1 MLSNLL
7 TVTGQVATLFLMMAV
22 GFVLGRAGKMTEA
35 GRSQMSYLLLYIVC
49 PCVMVDCFLVERTP
63 ALTQEVAVGSA
74 AALACYLLF
83 FAVSLLFFRRQP
95 ADARDTLRFAAVYG
109 NIGFMGLPLVQ
120 SILGEEALV
129 YGALALLAFNLTS
142 WTLGVLIMG
151 GRAAFSL
158 RRAVLNP
165 GVIGIGLGL
174 LCFLSGLRFPSR
186 GSGPL
191 LPERPEHPLAMVVI
205 GTQLAEADLPST
217 FRQPRNYLV
226 SFLRLA
232 LFPTLTALL
241 LLPLRSSS
249 GLYCALVLLSATPV
263 AGTTSLFAQQFGRDT
278 APAAESITL
287 STLLSILTLPL
298 FAVLARGISMF

>member
-1 MLSNLL
+1 
-7 TVTGQVATLFLMMAV
+7 
-22 GFVLGRAGKMTEA
+22 
-35 GRSQMSYLLLYIVC
+35 
-49 PCVMVDCFLVERTP
+49 
-63 ALTQEVAVGSA
+63 
-74 AALACYLLF
+74 
-83 FAVSLLFFRRQP
+83 
-95 ADARDTLRFAAVYG
+95 
-109 NIGFMGLPLVQ
+109 
-120 SILGEEALV
+120 
-129 YGALALLAFNLTS
+129 
-142 WTLGVLIMG
+142 
-151 GRAAFSL
+151 
-158 RRAVLNP
+158 
-165 GVIGIGLGL
+165 
-174 LCFLSGLRFPSR
+174 
-186 GSGPL
+186 
-191 LPERPEHPLAMVVI
+191 MVVI

-298 FAVLARGISMF
+298 FAVRPRGNCSFYRYAQTRPPPMGGPRFYLRKNFMCLNLCTVSWCPLFT